1 MLSPKKM
8 IPKLFVAALPMTG
21 VGCGGDSPSE
31 NLAKSLN
38 AFCLKLVECFPQYV
52 DNPDVCTADYVEYY
66 REYIETISGGCI
78 KVIASY
84 FRCLSKAT
92 CEELDNGDYYQCYLD
107 LEDDFIRQC
116 GP

>member
-8 IPKLFVAALPMTG
+8 IPKLVVAALPMTG
-21 VGCGGDSPSE
+21 VGCGGNGPSE
-31 NLAKSLN
+31 NLANSIG
-38 AFCLKLVECFPQYV
+38 AFCLKLVECFP
-52 DNPDVCTADYVEYY
+52 EYY
-66 REYIETISGGCI
+66 DSADDCIALYNADFEPYLERVPGGCI
-78 KVIASY
+78 NVYASY

-107 LEDDFIRQC
+107 LEDDFVRQC